1 MGKYSRQWVFI
12 GSYCPVCHLWQH
24 TAILESKCWKSAINW
39 GHSWGDHHGVHRNIC
54 NQYKPSCIYHEQ
66 GCNTFIAN
74 PGHTQMAD
82 GVNAE
87 TFKQKWKEA
96 ENTNSLLGAGMCCCC
111 SKWCFLSFL
120 TNLDVKGRQAGW
132 GGVAPSLSHI
142 LPYKHPQHVLLQ
154 FGAFK
159 N

>member
-12 GSYCPVCHLWQH
+12 GSYCPVCHLWH

-39 GHSWGDHHGVHRNIC
+39 GHSQGDHHNIC
-54 NQYKPSCIYHEQ
+54 NQYKPSCTYHEQ

-74 PGHTQMAD
+74 PGHTQMA

-96 ENTNSLLGAGMCCCC
+96 ENMPLSSLYMHDKFCGLFIRHDLIRFNQNLEIGAC
-111 SKWCFLSFL
+111 SVFGKCAHCNVFE
-120 TNLDVKGRQAGW
+120 
-132 GGVAPSLSHI
+132 
-142 LPYKHPQHVLLQ
+142 VLKELKCLAI
-154 FGAFK
+154 FTYFI
-159 N
+159 